1 MIERND
7 SMLLYHGSYC
17 AVRNPNLNKCSPYKD
32 FGRGFYLTGSKH
44 QAESFILSSVKKAM
58 RLGIISENS
67 GYGYVTT
74 YKFCAVPSLKILE
87 YEGADEQ
94 WLHCIAAHRK
104 TDTFSDIR
112 EELAQYDVIAGKI
125 ANDQTN
131 AALTAYLAELYGRV
145 GTPEADNDCIR
156 RLLPER
162 LENQI
167 CLRSERALA
176 MLTYAAEEKI
186 WLNKH

>member
-1 MIERND
+1 MIDWSD
-7 SMLLYHGSYC
+7 SMILYHGSYC
-17 AVRNPNLNKCSPYKD
+17 VVQNPVLNKCSPYKD
-32 FGRGFYLTGSKH
+32 FGRGFYLTTSKH
-44 QAESFILSSVKKAM
+44 QAESFILSAVKKAV
-58 RLGIISENS
+58 RLGMIPENP
-67 GYGYVTT
+67 GYGFITT
-74 YKFCAVPSLKILE
+74 YRFCAASALKILE
-87 YEGADEQ
+87 YESADMQ

-104 TDTFSDIR
+104 SDTFPYIR
-112 EELAQYDVIAGKI
+112 EELSQYDVIAGKI

-131 AALTAYLAELYGRV
+131 ATLTAYLAELYGKV

-176 MLTYAAEEKI
+176 MLSYLAEEKI